1 MSYQICYPGKMPGES
16 QALERTVV
24 FLLVLT
30 LTLAAGIRIF
40 LPEQAAAW
48 VRGLPSWTWSGHA
61 AP

>member
-1 MSYQICYPGKMPGES
+1 MSYQIRYPGKMPGES
-16 QALERTVV
+16 QTLERAVV

-48 VRGLPSWTWSGHA
+48 VQGLPSWTWSGHA

>member
-1 MSYQICYPGKMPGES
+1 MSYQIRYPGKMPGES

-48 VRGLPSWTWSGHA
+48 VRGLPSWT
-61 AP
+61 

>member
-1 MSYQICYPGKMPGES
+1 MSYQIRYPGKMPGES
-16 QALERTVV
+16 QTLERTIV

-40 LPEQAAAW
+40 LPEQLDAW
-48 VRGLPSWTWSGHA
+48 VRELPGWTWSSHA